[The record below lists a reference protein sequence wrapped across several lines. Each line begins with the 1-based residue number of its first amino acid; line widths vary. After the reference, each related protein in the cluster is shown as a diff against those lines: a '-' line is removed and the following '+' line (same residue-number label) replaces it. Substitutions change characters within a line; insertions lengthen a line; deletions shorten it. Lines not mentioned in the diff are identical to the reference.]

1 MRSRVAGVRRR
12 DRHGRGVR
20 GPLTPPQAPVSRTR
34 AERFD
39 DLVDDEVR
47 RLGLRWGRELA
58 RVRFTVE
65 EVPGLE
71 PWFEGPVPLGQ
82 TVLQPPSAADQS
94 TSSARSTVLQPPP
107 TADQSTSSARPPAG
121 EGDRVSIVVFRRPI
135 EARATGEAE
144 LARMIRDLLVEEVAD
159 LLGLSPELVDPGY
172 DSPDD

>member
-1 MRSRVAGVRRR
+1 MAGVRRR

-58 RVRFTVE
+58 KVRFSVE
-65 EVPGLE
+65 EVPPVE
-71 PWFEGPVPLGQ
+71 PGFEGPVPLGQ
-82 TVLQPPSAADQS
+82 TVP
-94 TSSARSTVLQPPP
+94 
-107 TADQSTSSARPPAG
+107 G
-121 EGDRVSIVVFRRPI
+121 EGGRPVRIVVFRRPT

-144 LARMIRDLLVEEVAD
+144 IARLVRDLLVEEVAD
-159 LLGLSPELVDPGY
+159 LLGLSPESVDPSY

>member
-47 RLGLRWGRELA
+47 RLGGRWGRELA

-65 EVPGLE
+65 EVPSVE
-71 PWFEGPVPLGQ
+71 PWFDGPVPLGR
-82 TVLQPPSAADQS
+82 TIP
-94 TSSARSTVLQPPP
+94 
-107 TADQSTSSARPPAG
+107 G
-121 EGDRVSIVVFRRPI
+121 EGKRPVRITVYRRPV
-135 EARATGEAE
+135 EARAKGEAE
-144 LARMIRDLLVEEVAD
+144 QARLIRDLLVEEVAD
-159 LLGLSPELVDPGY
+159 LLGLSPESVDPSY